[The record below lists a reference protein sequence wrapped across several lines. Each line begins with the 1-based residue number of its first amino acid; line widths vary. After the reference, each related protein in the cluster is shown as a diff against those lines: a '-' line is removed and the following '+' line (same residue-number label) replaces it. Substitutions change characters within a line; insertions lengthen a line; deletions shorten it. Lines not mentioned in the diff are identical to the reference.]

1 MKALLDTHIF
11 IWAVSLPQQLS
22 LQVRQLIEDP
32 DNEVLV
38 SVASAWEMAIKVS
51 TGKLKLRIGGPVAV
65 FAQRKLVE
73 HRMTLLPIE
82 LAHLAKLEK
91 LPLHHRDP
99 FDRLLV
105 AQAIAEDATLITV
118 DAQLRRYKVKTI
130 S

>member
-1 MKALLDTHIF
+1 VKALLDTHVF
-11 IWAVSLPQQLS
+11 IWAVSEPLRLS
-22 LQVRQLIEDP
+22 PRVRQLLEDG

-38 SVASAWEMAIKVS
+38 SVASAWEMAIKAT
-51 TGKLKLRIGGPVAV
+51 TGKLKLSGSATAFVQA
-65 FAQRKLVE
+65 KLIE
-73 HRMTLLPIE
+73 HRMTFLPIQ
-82 LAHLAKLEK
+82 LSHLSRLEK

-118 DAQLRRYKVKTI
+118 DAQLRRYKLKTI